1 MNAKSQIINGR
12 TIATQIITRWLQTSV
27 FPDHLL
33 QDVSMHRSLVMEIVL
48 GTIRQY
54 RSLDWVRSQYV
65 PRKPTP
71 PLEAVLLVGI
81 YQLLFMDNK
90 ADYATIHETVETAK
104 KMLDQKSGKLVN
116 AVLRRIQ
123 RETPEAILK
132 KLDRQKPGIR
142 LSHPEILINRWAH
155 TFGRDETIKLCK
167 WNNQR
172 PDVILRINTAQIS
185 MEDFFAALTQQGIH
199 AEHHPRAPAF
209 FLTLPRGVRVSELPG
224 YEEGWFHVQDP
235 STRIATELLA
245 AKPGETVLDACAAP
259 GGKTAILAE
268 QMRGEGTLVA
278 ADIAEARLHTTERN
292 LERLGWDKTR
302 FVIADFTNHDTT
314 LQNLKKA
321 ELPMLFDAILL
332 DVPCTNTGVIRR
344 RPDARWR
351 FSIERLHTVRTTQSA
366 ILDVASTLL
375 AKEGRMVY
383 STCSLE
389 PEENRQQME
398 HWLNINKTFEL
409 VNSYALFPPE
419 AETDGAYAALI
430 KRKT

>member
-1 MNAKSQIINGR
+1 MNKKSQAVNGR
-12 TIATQIITRWLQTSV
+12 AIATQIITRWIKTGV

-33 QDVSMHRSLVMEIVL
+33 QDVSINRSLVMEIVL

-54 RSLDWVRSQYV
+54 RSLDWVRSHYV
-65 PRKPTP
+65 PRKPAP

-90 ADYATIHETVETAK
+90 ADYATVHETVETAK
-104 KMLDQKSGKLVN
+104 KMLDQKSGNLVN

-123 RETPEAILK
+123 REDPVVILK
-132 KLDRQKPGIR
+132 KLNQQKIGVR
-142 LSHPEILINRWAH
+142 LSHPEILINRWTH
-155 TFGRDETIKLCK
+155 TFGRNETIKLCE

-172 PDVILRINTAQIS
+172 PEVILRINTARTS
-185 MEDFFAALTQQGIH
+185 VEKCSTVFSQQEIH
-199 AEHHPRAPAF
+199 AEPHPRAPDF

-224 YEEGWFHVQDP
+224 YEEGWFQVQDP
-235 STRIATELLA
+235 STRIATELLE

-268 QMRGEGTLVA
+268 QMKGEGTLVA
-278 ADIAEARLHTTERN
+278 ADIAETRLHTTERN
-292 LERLGWDKTR
+292 LERLGWEKTR
-302 FVIADFTNHDTT
+302 FVIADFTNRDTV
-314 LQNLKKA
+314 LQNLKTA
-321 ELPMLFDAILL
+321 ELPTTFDAILL

-375 AKEGRMVY
+375 AEEGRMVY

-398 HWLNINKTFEL
+398 RWINKNKTFEL

-419 AETDGAYAALI
+419 AGTDGAYAALI